1 MYNIATLNKI
11 SPVGLKEF
19 TDKYSVS
26 DDVSCCCG
34 IVVRSADMHEMEFG
48 KGLLAIARAGAGV
61 NNIPLDRCA
70 ESGIAVFNTPGANAN
85 AVKELVIGAM
95 ILAARNIPAGIAWAS
110 GLTGDDVSKQVE
122 KGKGQFAGTE
132 ISGKTLGV
140 VGLGAIGAMV
150 ANAASAL
157 GMNVIGYD
165 PYLSVNAALRL
176 LPGVGIRRDIKELL
190 GESDYITLHLPAT
203 DSTKG
208 MFNEELLSCVKS
220 GAVFLNFSRDKL
232 MDEGA
237 LIKAL
242 DGRLDDGADS
252 SDAPASPGGN
262 VSPADDVSASLGGNA
277 PASLGKISKYVTDF
291 VTAGIHGR
299 PDVIVLPHL
308 GASTA
313 EAEDNCAAMAARELM
328 DYIEN
333 GNIVN
338 SVNLPAVSLGPVAA
352 DETRV
357 AVITKDE
364 PDPVRLASAMF
375 ADNVIKAAA
384 GGTRPSSDGAALY
397 GYALLSL
404 AQPVTSVPKVDGVVR
419 VRVLQDM

>member
-242 DGRLDDGADS
+242 DGRLGGS
-252 SDAPASPGGN
+252 SDGGDASAPLEDSAPAP
-262 VSPADDVSASLGGNA
+262 
-277 PASLGKISKYVTDF
+277 LGKISKYVTDF
-291 VTAGIHGR
+291 VTSGIHGR

-384 GGTRPSSDGAALY
+384 GGTRPSADGSALY